1 MSAPRSSRPASA
13 DLDAMVVFRCTK
25 TLIARMRLPL
35 AAEPGASSGLL
46 GDWYANVLNVGRSRW
61 NLCASERTLLP
72 VIVRGRKDDFPGSF
86 PGALGRVLDA
96 IGIETKRVEN
106 EVNACSAEVF
116 STTQSRVVLGV
127 MNDFAFQV
135 SVRAQPKYWRAGEP
149 PTALELALDLAKI
162 PCSPLGYDSPDR
174 VVRALFDESVV

>member
-1 MSAPRSSRPASA
+1 
-13 DLDAMVVFRCTK
+13 MVVFRCTK

-61 NLCASERTLLP
+61 ILCASERTLLP

-96 IGIETKRVEN
+96 LGIETKRVEN

-135 SVRAQPKYWRAGEP
+135 SVHAEYWEASTPP
-149 PTALELALDLAKI
+149 PTTIALRLAKT

-174 VVRALFDESVV
+174 VARSLFGGSVV